1 MNVYTLVQLLE
12 VLLFSLVVIAG
23 LILRS
28 PSLALLG
35 TGLLVGKAVLN
46 ILVAEGGT
54 VLRRSVVGYAA
65 GGVLALAGELIIR
78 LVQVH

>member
-1 MNVYTLVQLLE
+1 VNVYTLVQLLE

-78 LVQVH
+78 LVH

>member
-1 MNVYTLVQLLE
+1 VNVYTLVQLLE

-78 LVQVH
+78 LVD

>member
-78 LVQVH
+78 LVD

>member
-65 GGVLALAGELIIR
+65 GGLLALAGELVIR
-78 LVQVH
+78 LVH

>member
-78 LVQVH
+78 LVH

>member
-23 LILRS
+23 LILLS

-78 LVQVH
+78 LVH